1 MTKKELIAR
10 QQAIVD
16 AAKNA
21 GRALTAQEQQEF
33 ENLQRS
39 LESMP
44 DDNPEAGGDP
54 DAAGGSGNNGGTKDL
69 SPEEAGTES
78 NCGGKKA
85 YCRHL
90 CFVPFL
96 WHAAG

>member
-39 LESMP
+39 LENMP
-44 DDNPEAGGDP
+44 DDTRRQAILRMLPV
-54 DAAGGSGNNGGTKDL
+54 DL
-69 SPEEAGTES
+69 ETIAEP
-78 NCGGKKA
+78 KI
-85 YCRHL
+85 
-90 CFVPFL
+90 
-96 WHAAG
+96 